1 MRWVAPELAKVQR
14 RGEKS
19 ERERTDAERHVK
31 SAVAGEALE
40 SLRLFRF
47 GALTGWP
54 WWDRFSGILLA
65 SAPTIQWNDFL
76 LADGRFAHR
85 ARIPVAVHPLVYARP
100 AKQVPAHADDR
111 VLGRVQADVA
121 LEHRVVLL
129 LLAVLAA
136 FAIGG
141 AGGIFEIDFG
151 LAPSRRRGT
160 GTGRR

>member
-1 MRWVAPELAKVQR
+1 MGTLPPAPLFP
-14 RGEKS
+14 KS
-19 ERERTDAERHVK
+19 PQSTN
-31 SAVAGEALE
+31 S
-40 SLRLFRF
+40 
-47 GALTGWP
+47 P
-54 WWDRFSGILLA
+54 GIFLA
-65 SAPTIQWNDFL
+65 SAPAVQWNDFL

-129 LLAVLAA
+129 LFAVLAA
-136 FAIGG
+136 VAVVG
-141 AGGIFEIDFG
+141 GGIFEIDFG
-151 LAPSRRRGT
+151 LATSRRRGT